1 MFKQYKLK
9 NYKFILVM
17 YVVILNV
24 IGILLIGSAKPSV
37 QSKQIFGMIAGLT
50 IMVMLSL
57 IDYNFILKF
66 SWLIYFFMIGVLLL
80 VMFAGDDAGGA
91 QRWFEIGGFRFQPSE
106 LAKILIILFFAYFFM
121 KHEEKINTPK
131 VLISSFI
138 LAGIPLALIL
148 KQPDLST
155 TIVTALIFAALLFV
169 AGLSYKIVVGV
180 LAVSIPSAVILFT
193 LLIQDKLPFI
203 KSYQVTRVMAWLY
216 PDDYPA
222 DAYQQQNSIMAIGS
236 GQLWGKGLNNT
247 DATSVKNGNF
257 IPEPQTD
264 FIFAVAGE
272 ELGFIGT
279 VIIIILLLFITIE
292 CILIARKAK
301 DTAGKMICCGFAAL
315 VGFQSLVNIGVASGV
330 LPNTASI
337 CQLWS
342 YIASIIIYRGG
353 ACIECWTTAEKILT
367 GGNRIMNI
375 GLIAHDSK
383 KKLMQNFC
391 IAYRGIL
398 SKNEL
403 YATGTTG
410 RLIEEVTNLNVHKY
424 LAGHLGGS
432 QQLGAQIE
440 HNEIDLVIFLRDP
453 LTPKS
458 HEPDVN
464 NVVKLCDTHNIP
476 LATNLATA
484 ELLIRAL
491 DRGDLEWREMY
502 K

>member
-1 MFKQYKLK
+1 MFKQYKLR

-24 IGILLIGSAKPSV
+24 IRILLIGSAKPSV

-66 SWLIYFFMIGVLLL
+66 SWLIYFFMVGVLLL

-169 AGLSYKIVVGV
+169 AGLSYKIVLTV
-180 LAVSIPSAVILFT
+180 LGICIPTGLIGITVILRMAQSSGDYRFGR
-193 LLIQDKLPFI
+193 I
-203 KSYQVTRVMAWLY
+203 MAWLY
-216 PDDYPA
+216 PQDPRWSDIA
-222 DAYQQQNSIMAIGS
+222 AQQQNSIMAIGS
-236 GQLWGKGLNNT
+236 GQLWGKGLNNSA
-247 DATSVKNGNF
+247 ATSMKNANY
-257 IPEPQTD
+257 IIEPQTD

-279 VIIIILLLFITIE
+279 MVIVLLLLFIVIE

-301 DTAGKMICCGFAAL
+301 DLAGRLICCGMAAL
-315 VGFQSLVNIGVASGV
+315 IGFQSIFNIFVATG
-330 LPNTASI
+330 LMPNTGI
-337 CQLWS
+337 PLPFVS
-342 YIASIIIYRGG
+342 YG
-353 ACIECWTTAEKILT
+353 LT
-367 GGNRIMNI
+367 S
-375 GLIAHDSK
+375 L
-383 KKLMQNFC
+383 
-391 IAYRGIL
+391 L
-398 SKNEL
+398 SL
-403 YATGTTG
+403 YLGMG
-410 RLIEEVTNLNVHKY
+410 FVLNVGLQPKKY
-424 LAGHLGGS
+424 
-432 QQLGAQIE
+432 
-440 HNEIDLVIFLRDP
+440 
-453 LTPKS
+453 
-458 HEPDVN
+458 
-464 NVVKLCDTHNIP
+464 
-476 LATNLATA
+476 
-484 ELLIRAL
+484 
-491 DRGDLEWREMY
+491 
-502 K
+502 